1 VALKQDAHDSK
12 CSLFTTG
19 KCDCYPT
26 DEAATF
32 LIRDLRMRIAD
43 LEDALRRVVR
53 DVNDY
58 EETNKLSP
66 NPGRTECW
74 DSVAHA
80 KAVLQKSTVPR

>member
-1 VALKQDAHDSK
+1 MTTRYWGITLDDAVRTL
-12 CSLFTTG
+12 C
-19 KCDCYPT
+19 
-26 DEAATF
+26 E
-32 LIRDLRMRIAD
+32 RDKRVTA

-66 NPGRTECW
+66 NPGRSECW

-80 KAVLQKSTVPR
+80 KAVLATT

>member
-1 VALKQDAHDSK
+1 MAVITA
-12 CSLFTTG
+12 TTG
-19 KCDCYPT
+19 VQLSDASCKAVSSGLAFNIVERIAEI
-26 DEAATF
+26 EAA
-32 LIRDLRMRIAD
+32 LRA
-43 LEDALRRVVR
+43 VVR

-80 KAVLQKSTVPR
+80 KTVLQTTQIETPG

>member
-1 VALKQDAHDSK
+1 MS
-12 CSLFTTG
+12 ST
-19 KCDCYPT
+19 Y
-26 DEAATF
+26 EATAEEQIER
-32 LIRDLRMRIAD
+32 LHKRIAE

-58 EETNKLSP
+58 EEANKLHP

-80 KAVLQKSTVPR
+80 KAVLANSQ

>member
-1 VALKQDAHDSK
+1 MERPCQADNPV
-12 CSLFTTG
+12 C
-19 KCDCYPT
+19 
-26 DEAATF
+26 E
-32 LIRDLRMRIAD
+32 RMRKRMRE
-43 LEDALRRVVR
+43 LETALRRVVR

-80 KAVLQKSTVPR
+80 KVILASTR

>member
-1 VALKQDAHDSK
+1 MHPVGSSTDLVKDLKAEMQRRLK
-12 CSLFTTG
+12 
-19 KCDCYPT
+19 
-26 DEAATF
+26 
-32 LIRDLRMRIAD
+32 RIEQ

-58 EETNKLSP
+58 EEVNKLHP

-80 KAVLQKSTVPR
+80 KRVLANEQ

>member
-1 VALKQDAHDSK
+1 MSDAIDHTWD
-12 CSLFTTG
+12 G
-19 KCDCYPT
+19 KLCVHERVGYCAHCRV
-26 DEAATF
+26 E
-32 LIRDLRMRIAD
+32 R

-58 EETNKLSP
+58 EEANKLSP

-80 KAVLQKSTVPR
+80 KAVLAHQK